1 MSVTHVINNA
11 LIVTAHPVEHSLSH
25 SLADRIAATLREQ
38 GTQVEIAD
46 LHAEGFNPTMSR
58 PDLDLY
64 HGDPAA
70 LPEDILREQQRVER

>member
-64 HGDPAA
+64 HGDPCASRGYFARAA
-70 LPEDILREQQRVER
+70 AR